1 MKGTNI
7 FKSIM
12 IAFVV
17 LAGLAFL
24 VGRYTSR
31 NPKVDNFERIRENGA
46 LKVFIDPS
54 SDGMQITVDGDT
66 VGEQFELIR
75 DFCRLQN
82 LNVKYTLESN
92 LNKAI
97 EALDNGDCD
106 VIVRYIPVTTSLRDT
121 LLFTE
126 SLIHDKQVL
135 VQRKKV
141 TKKTDADTTS
151 YAETFVH
158 NQLELAEKTVTLAE
172 NSPSIV
178 RINNLSKEIGDT
190 IYINTIPRYDNE
202 AIAIMVSKGDFEYTV
217 LGLHAATRLQKEY
230 QNLDIHLSIGFAQLH
245 SWAVRKTSLELC
257 DSLNSFIKKN
267 NIDK

>member
-1 MKGTNI
+1 MNGSKI
-7 FKSIM
+7 FKLIM
-12 IAFVV
+12 ITFVV
-17 LAGLAFL
+17 LASVSFIANRL
-24 VGRYTSR
+24 S
-31 NPKVDNFERIRENGA
+31 PKVPENDDIASIREKGKLN
-46 LKVFIDPS
+46 VYIDPS
-54 SDGMQITVDGDT
+54 TEGMQITLEGDT

-75 DFCRLQN
+75 EFCHQQN

-97 EALDNGDCD
+97 EALNNGDCD

-141 TKKTDADTTS
+141 IDKVVNDS
-151 YAETFVH
+151 FVH

-172 NSPSIV
+172 NSPSII
-178 RINNLSKEIGDT
+178 RINNLAKEIGDT

-202 AIAIMVSKGDFEYTV
+202 AIAIMVSKGDFQYTV

-230 QNLDIHLSIGFAQLH
+230 KNLDIHLSIGFAQLH
-245 SWAVRKTSLELC
+245 SWAVRKTSVELC
-257 DSLNSFIKKN
+257 DSLNSFIKN
-267 NIDK
+267 SNLD

>member
-1 MKGTNI
+1 MNGSKI
-7 FKSIM
+7 FKLIIIS
-12 IAFVV
+12 FVV
-17 LAGLAFL
+17 LASVSFIANRL
-24 VGRYTSR
+24 S
-31 NPKVDNFERIRENGA
+31 PKVPENDDIASIREKGKLN
-46 LKVFIDPS
+46 VYIDPS
-54 SDGMQITVDGDT
+54 TEGMQITLEGDT

-75 DFCRLQN
+75 EFCRQQN

-97 EALDNGDCD
+97 EALNNGDCD

-141 TKKTDADTTS
+141 IDKVVNDS
-151 YAETFVH
+151 FVH

-172 NSPSIV
+172 NSPSII
-178 RINNLSKEIGDT
+178 RINNLAKEIGDT

-202 AIAIMVSKGDFEYTV
+202 AIAIMVSKGDFQYTV

-230 QNLDIHLSIGFAQLH
+230 KNLDIHLSIGFAQLH
-245 SWAVRKTSLELC
+245 SWAVRKTSVELC
-257 DSLNSFIKKN
+257 DSLNSFIKN
-267 NIDK
+267 SNLD

>member
-1 MKGTNI
+1 MNGSKI
-7 FKSIM
+7 FKLIIIS
-12 IAFVV
+12 FVV
-17 LAGLAFL
+17 LASVSFIANRLSA
-24 VGRYTSR
+24 
-31 NPKVDNFERIRENGA
+31 KVPENDDIASIREKGKLN
-46 LKVFIDPS
+46 VYIDPS
-54 SDGMQITVDGDT
+54 TEGMQITLEGDT

-75 DFCRLQN
+75 EFCRQQN

-97 EALDNGDCD
+97 EALNNGDCD

-141 TKKTDADTTS
+141 IDKVVNDS
-151 YAETFVH
+151 FVH

-172 NSPSIV
+172 NSPSII
-178 RINNLSKEIGDT
+178 RINNLAKEIGDT

-202 AIAIMVSKGDFEYTV
+202 AIAIMVSKGDFQYTV

-230 QNLDIHLSIGFAQLH
+230 KNLDIHLSIGFAQLH
-245 SWAVRKTSLELC
+245 SWAVRKTSVELC
-257 DSLNSFIKKN
+257 DSLNSFIKN
-267 NIDK
+267 SNLD

>member
-1 MKGTNI
+1 MNGSKYFNFI
-7 FKSIM
+7 I

-17 LAGLAFL
+17 LATAAFII
-24 VGRYTSR
+24 SR
-31 NPKVDNFERIRENGA
+31 FVSKVPDIDDIAHIREKGA
-46 LKVFIDPS
+46 LRVVIDS
-54 SDGMQITVDGDT
+54 STDGMQITADGDT

-75 DFCRLQN
+75 EFCRQQN
-82 LNVKYTLESN
+82 LPVEYKLESN
-92 LNKAI
+92 LNNAI
-97 EALDNGDCD
+97 EDLQDGECD
-106 VIVRYIPVTTSLRDT
+106 VIVRYIPVTSSLRDT

-141 TKKTDADTTS
+141 IDKVVNDS
-151 YAETFVH
+151 FVH

-172 NSPSIV
+172 ESPSII

-190 IYINTIPRYDNE
+190 IYINTIPNYDNE
-202 AIAIMVSKGDFEYTV
+202 AIAIMVSKGEFQYTV

-230 QNLDIHLSIGFAQLH
+230 KNLDIHLSIGFSQLH
-245 SWAVRKTSLELC
+245 SWAVRKTSVELC
-257 DSLNSFIKKN
+257 DSLNSFIKKS

>member
-1 MKGTNI
+1 MNGSKYFNFI
-7 FKSIM
+7 I

-17 LAGLAFL
+17 LATAAFII
-24 VGRYTSR
+24 SR
-31 NPKVDNFERIRENGA
+31 FVSKVPDIDDIAHIREKGA
-46 LKVFIDPS
+46 LRVVIDS
-54 SDGMQITVDGDT
+54 STDGMQITADGDT

-75 DFCRLQN
+75 EFCRQQN
-82 LNVKYTLESN
+82 LPVEYKLESN
-92 LNKAI
+92 LNNAI
-97 EALDNGDCD
+97 EDLQDGECD
-106 VIVRYIPVTTSLRDT
+106 VIVRYIPVTSSLRDT

-141 TKKTDADTTS
+141 IDKVVNDS
-151 YAETFVH
+151 FVH

-172 NSPSIV
+172 ESPSII

-190 IYINTIPRYDNE
+190 IYINTIPHYDNE
-202 AIAIMVSKGDFEYTV
+202 AIAIMVSKGEFQYTV

-230 QNLDIHLSIGFAQLH
+230 KNLDIHLSIGFSQLH
-245 SWAVRKTSLELC
+245 SWAVRKTSVELC
-257 DSLNSFIKKN
+257 DSLNSFIKKT

>member
-1 MKGTNI
+1 MNGSKYFNFI
-7 FKSIM
+7 I

-17 LAGLAFL
+17 LATTAFII
-24 VGRYTSR
+24 SR
-31 NPKVDNFERIRENGA
+31 CMSKVPDIDDIAHIREKGA
-46 LKVFIDPS
+46 LRVVIDS
-54 SDGMQITVDGDT
+54 STDGMQITAEGDT

-75 DFCRLQN
+75 EFCRQQN
-82 LNVKYTLESN
+82 LPVEYKLESN
-92 LNKAI
+92 LNNAI
-97 EALDNGDCD
+97 EDLQDGECD
-106 VIVRYIPVTTSLRDT
+106 VIVRYIPVTSSLRDT

-141 TKKTDADTTS
+141 IDKVVNDS
-151 YAETFVH
+151 FVH

-172 NSPSIV
+172 ESPSII

-190 IYINTIPRYDNE
+190 IYINTIPHYDNE
-202 AIAIMVSKGDFEYTV
+202 AIAIMVSKGEFQYTV

-230 QNLDIHLSIGFAQLH
+230 KNLDIHLSIGFSQLH
-245 SWAVRKTSLELC
+245 SWAVRKTSVELC
-257 DSLNSFIKKN
+257 DSLNSFIKKT